1 MGVPSFYRWL
11 VNKYPKIVS
20 AAADPPEFDNLYLD
34 MNGLIHPCFHPD
46 DDPFPPTTVDE
57 VFRRIHDYVD
67 NLFDIVKPRKLLFM
81 AIDGVAPRAKM
92 NQQRSRRF
100 RSAKDF
106 KHAEEVEE
114 RLRKQ
119 FEAEGRAVL
128 PKQDSEISDSN
139 VITPGTEFMHLLSE
153 NLRSYVKRRLK
164 ENPAWG
170 NIKVILSDDKAPGEG
185 EHKIMSFIR
194 AQRASS
200 EYDPNT
206 RHCLYGLDADLI
218 MLALATH
225 EAHFSILREEVLPLN
240 GELRNGNFD
249 RASAASV
256 KEPEQPLSREPVS
269 SQESS
274 WQATKRTPYQFLNVF
289 VLREYLS
296 LDMEIPG
303 FDKFE
308 FDQERAIDDFIF
320 ICFFAGNDFLP
331 HIPSLSLHEG
341 CIDLMMDV
349 YKKEFQNFGGYLVNI
364 EKIADNN
371 GDYIKLSHVERF
383 ILAVGAFEEKIFSKR
398 ADIREKKLRRMLAEH
413 RDAQEEEQNCLDEGT
428 SSEVLGMHDIS
439 CIDKL
444 KISAPTEDAD
454 TVMENTK
461 ELKQKVKDVIK
472 RESDMFKDGISA
484 DKLKLGNPG
493 WRQRYYNEKFCADTQ
508 IDMESIRKSVVAEY
522 GIGLSW
528 VLLYY
533 FSEVPSFTWFY
544 PYHYGPFAS
553 DFRGL
558 SRVKAKF
565 QKGFPFKPFDQ
576 LMGVLPPS
584 SSHAL
589 PEAYKGLMVDGESKI
604 IDLYPI
610 EFKMDVDGKRFLWQ
624 GICIL
629 PFIDEERLLVETK
642 KVENE
647 LKDREKIRNEETHH
661 RLFLRHLSEL
671 RQELLSCR
679 ERMGS
684 EKIKGAV
691 AIRSHIEGIEGTLH
705 VTSDQIERD
714 DDEKSDICIYYEIPR
729 CFKFVPRLLEG
740 VNSPEKTVC
749 REDLE
754 ETVLWHEHRGH
765 GVWRNQMPH
774 YQKPDMASK
783 SVGRGFCIGRGRTS
797 VPQEN
802 LCRDYGRGRT
812 SVPQENSCRDHGNIG
827 RQQPAGSF
835 SRNDHDRSRSSYS
848 QNDSNFWQ
856 CRGVPANADWR
867 VRNPS
872 CNSGAGNQGGQR
884 QYAYQPFVANA
895 GRGQAGLRQSS
906 YMSPG
911 NTDWR
916 VRNPSGNSG
925 AGNQGGQRHYA
936 YQQFVPNVG
945 RGQGNLRQ
953 SHISRPFVPSGGFG
967 QGSQGPPTN
976 QPFLPNGGRGQEQC
990 RGWWSPTDF

>member
-20 AAADPPEFDNLYLD
+20 DAAASADPPEIDNLYLD

-46 DDPFPPTTVDE
+46 DDPFPPTTVDD

-67 NLFDIVKPRKLLFM
+67 SLFDIVKPRKLLFM

-100 RSAKDF
+100 RSAKDSQR
-106 KHAEEVEE
+106 AEEVEDK
-114 RLRKQ
+114 LRKQ
-119 FEAEGRAVL
+119 FEAEGRVVL
-128 PKQDSEISDSN
+128 PKQESEILDSN

-153 NLRSYVKRRLK
+153 NLRSYVKRRLR
-164 ENPAWG
+164 EDPAWG
-170 NIKVILSDDKAPGEG
+170 NIKVILSDDKALGEG

-240 GELRNGNFD
+240 GELRNGNFG
-249 RASAASV
+249 RALVDSV
-256 KEPEQPLSREPVS
+256 KEQPLSRESAS
-269 SQESS
+269 SQESR
-274 WQATKRTPYQFLNVF
+274 WQASKRKPYQFLNVS

-341 CIDLMMDV
+341 CIDLMIDV
-349 YKKEFQNFGGYLVNI
+349 YKKEFQNFGGYLVNM
-364 EKIADNN
+364 EKIADTN
-371 GDYIKLSHVERF
+371 GGYIKLSRVERF
-383 ILAVGAFEEKIFSKR
+383 ILAVGAYEEEIFSKR

-428 SSEVLGMHDIS
+428 SSEILAMHDIS
-439 CIDKL
+439 RIDKL
-444 KISAPTEDAD
+444 KISAPAEDAD

-461 ELKQKVKDVIK
+461 QLKQKVKDVIK
-472 RESDMFKDGISA
+472 RESDMFKDGLCA

-493 WRQRYYNEKFCADTQ
+493 WRQRYYKEKFYTDTQ
-508 IDMESIRKSVVAEY
+508 IEMESTRKSVVAEY
-522 GIGLSW
+522 GKGLCW

-533 FSEVPSFTWFY
+533 FSEVPSFTWFF

-558 SRVKAKF
+558 SRVKVKF

-647 LKDREKIRNEETHH
+647 LKDEEKIRNEETHH
-661 RLFLRHLSEL
+661 RLFLRHSSEL
-671 RQELLSCR
+671 RLELSSCR
-679 ERMGS
+679 VRMSS
-684 EKIKGAV
+684 EKIKGPV
-691 AIRSHIEGIEGTLH
+691 AIHSHIKGIEGTLH

-714 DDEKSDICIYYEIPR
+714 DDEKSDICIFYEIPR

-740 VNSPEKTVC
+740 VNLPEKTVC
-749 REDLE
+749 REDLAE
-754 ETVLWHEHRGH
+754 IVLWHEHRGH
-765 GVWRNQMPH
+765 GVWRNQTPH
-774 YQKPDMASK
+774 YQKSDVASQ
-783 SVGRGFCIGRGRTS
+783 SEGRGFCIGRGRTF
-797 VPQEN
+797 
-802 LCRDYGRGRT
+802 
-812 SVPQENSCRDHGNIG
+812 VPQENSCHDHGNIG

-835 SRNDHDRSRSSYS
+835 RRDDHDRSTSSYRQS
-848 QNDSNFWQ
+848 DSNFRQ
-856 CRGVPANADWR
+856 CRGDPA
-867 VRNPS
+867 
-872 CNSGAGNQGGQR
+872 
-884 QYAYQPFVANA
+884 
-895 GRGQAGLRQSS
+895 
-906 YMSPG
+906 

-916 VRNPSGNSG
+916 VRNPSGNIG
-925 AGNQGGQRHYA
+925 AGNLGGQRQYANQPFVANAGRGQGGQR
-936 YQQFVPNVG
+936 
-945 RGQGNLRQ
+945 Q
-953 SHISRPFVPSGGFG
+953 SSHMTRPFVPSGGLGHGG
-967 QGSQGPPTN
+967 QVQRTS
-976 QPFLPNGGRGQEQC
+976 QPFLRNGGRGQERC
-990 RGWWSPTDF
+990 RGWWPRNIDQ

>member
-20 AAADPPEFDNLYLD
+20 DAAANPPEFDNLYLD

-46 DDPFPPTTVDE
+46 DDPFPPTTVDD

-67 NLFDIVKPRKLLFM
+67 SLFDIVKPRQLLFM

-100 RSAKDF
+100 RSAKDYQ
-106 KHAEEVEE
+106 HAEEVEDK
-114 RLRKQ
+114 LRKQ
-119 FEAEGRAVL
+119 FEGEGRVVL
-128 PKQDSEISDSN
+128 PKQESEILDSN

-153 NLRSYVKRRLK
+153 NLRSYVKRRLR
-164 ENPAWG
+164 EDPAWG
-170 NIKVILSDDKAPGEG
+170 NIKVILSDDKALGEG

-240 GELRNGNFD
+240 GELRNGNFG
-249 RASAASV
+249 RALVDSV
-256 KEPEQPLSREPVS
+256 KEQPLSRESAS
-269 SQESS
+269 SQESR
-274 WQATKRTPYQFLNVF
+274 WQASKRKPYQFLNVS

-341 CIDLMMDV
+341 CIDLMIDV
-349 YKKEFQNFGGYLVNI
+349 YKKEFQNFGGYLVNM
-364 EKIADNN
+364 EKIADTN
-371 GDYIKLSHVERF
+371 GGLHKAE
-383 ILAVGAFEEKIFSKR
+383 SKR

-428 SSEVLGMHDIS
+428 SSEILVMHDIS
-439 CIDKL
+439 RIDKL
-444 KISAPTEDAD
+444 KISAPAEDAD

-461 ELKQKVKDVIK
+461 QLKQKVKDVIK
-472 RESDMFKDGISA
+472 RESDMFKDGLCA

-493 WRQRYYNEKFCADTQ
+493 WRQRYYNEKFYTDTQ
-508 IDMESIRKSVVAEY
+508 IEMESTRKSVVAEY
-522 GIGLSW
+522 GKGLCW

-533 FSEVPSFTWFY
+533 FSKVPSFTWFF

-558 SRVKAKF
+558 SRVKVKF

-589 PEAYKGLMVDGESKI
+589 PEAYRGLMVDGESKI

-610 EFKMDVDGKRFLWQ
+610 EFKMDVDGMRFLWQ

-629 PFIDEERLLVETK
+629 PFIDEERLLGETK

-647 LKDREKIRNEETHH
+647 LKDEEKIRNEETHH
-661 RLFLRHLSEL
+661 RLFLRHSSEL
-671 RQELLSCR
+671 RLELSSCR
-679 ERMGS
+679 VRMSS
-684 EKIKGAV
+684 EKIKGSV
-691 AIRSHIEGIEGTLH
+691 AIHSHIKGIEGTLH

-714 DDEKSDICIYYEIPR
+714 DDEKSDICIFYEIPR

-740 VNSPEKTVC
+740 VNLPEKTVC
-749 REDLE
+749 REDLAE
-754 ETVLWHEHRGH
+754 IVLWHEHRGH

-774 YQKPDMASK
+774 YKKSDVASQ
-783 SVGRGFCIGRGRTS
+783 SAGRGFCIGRGRTF
-797 VPQEN
+797 
-802 LCRDYGRGRT
+802 
-812 SVPQENSCRDHGNIG
+812 VPQENSCHDHGNIG

-835 SRNDHDRSRSSYS
+835 RRDDHDRSTSSYRQS
-848 QNDSNFWQ
+848 DSNFWQ
-856 CRGVPANADWR
+856 CRGDPANADWR

-872 CNSGAGNQGGQR
+872 GNIGARNLGGQR
-884 QYAYQPFVANA
+884 QYANQPFVANA
-895 GRGQAGLRQSS
+895 GRGQGGQRQSS
-906 YMSPG
+906 HM
-911 NTDWR
+911 T
-916 VRNPSGNSG
+916 
-925 AGNQGGQRHYA
+925 
-936 YQQFVPNVG
+936 
-945 RGQGNLRQ
+945 
-953 SHISRPFVPSGGFG
+953 RPFVPSGGLGHGG
-967 QGSQGPPTN
+967 QVQRTS
-976 QPFLPNGGRGQEQC
+976 QPFLRNGGRGQERC
-990 RGWWSPTDF
+990 RGWWPRNIDQ